1 MCCRGPN
8 WTIPRCW
15 LLIITPALFSNT
27 ILAPERVV
35 LELIRCSYL
44 MRTVSRDNLKLYRVS
59 ISTLLRTQLP
69 WRSLNESDLW
79 ANLSTG
85 HPWQIVNPRT
95 DWSQPVRQ
103 RGLNSSEN
111 DYLASEPKQM
121 YSSWNCLTFSKNA
134 TIRFSFYIAL
144 FQHRRNRP
152 LTSCTARKKRNKY
165 SKGK

>member
-8 WTIPRCW
+8 WTTPWCW

-35 LELIRCSYL
+35 LELIRYSYL
-44 MRTVSRDNLKLYRVS
+44 MRTVSRDNLNLYRVS
-59 ISTLLRTQLP
+59 ISTLLTTQLP

-79 ANLSTG
+79 ANLSIG
-85 HPWQIVNPRT
+85 HPWQIVSPRM
-95 DWSQPVRQ
+95 DWNQPVRHHG
-103 RGLNSSEN
+103 RTSSEN
-111 DYLASEPKQM
+111 DYLVEPKQM